1 MSRWPETRLSL
12 VARLR
17 DVRDCG
23 AWVEF
28 LDLYQPLVVRLLK
41 RRGLQDADAEDL
53 SQEVLLAV
61 CRRIEDW
68 RHNGR
73 KGAFR
78 SWLYVVS
85 RNLMLNLLAREKNH
99 LVGVSAADLEA
110 LLDERNVNGGEA
122 EIEYRRE
129 LLARG
134 AELIRREFRETTWTA
149 FWQSAVEQEPISE
162 VATELGISEGAVYIA
177 RSRVMARLREVV
189 LETAQEE
196 TTNEASPLARRASEE
211 QSW

>member
-1 MSRWPETRLSL
+1 MSRWPETRMSL

-17 DVRDCG
+17 DVRDGG

-28 LDLYQPLVVRLLK
+28 LDLYQPLVVKLLT
-41 RRGLQDADAEDL
+41 RRGLQDADAQDL

-85 RNLMLNLLAREKNH
+85 RNLMLNLLTREKQC
-99 LVGVSAADLEA
+99 LVGISAVDLDR
-110 LLDERNVNGGEA
+110 LLHEQHPAAGET
-122 EIEYRRE
+122 ELEYRRE

-134 AELIRREFRETTWTA
+134 AE
-149 FWQSAVEQEPISE
+149 
-162 VATELGISEGAVYIA
+162 
-177 RSRVMARLREVV
+177 
-189 LETAQEE
+189 
-196 TTNEASPLARRASEE
+196 
-211 QSW
+211 

>member
-1 MSRWPETRLSL
+1 MTRWPETRMSL

-17 DVRDCG
+17 DGRDGG

-28 LDLYQPLVVRLLK
+28 LDLYEPLVVRLLK

-53 SQEVLLAV
+53 SQEVLMAV
-61 CRRIEDW
+61 ARRIEDW

-85 RNLMLNLLAREKNH
+85 KNLMLNLLAREKQC
-99 LVGVSAADLEA
+99 LVGVSAADLDS
-110 LLDERNVNGGEA
+110 LLDERHPSSAVTEL
-122 EIEYRRE
+122 EYRRE
-129 LLARG
+129 LLAHG

-149 FWQSAVEQEPISE
+149 FWRSAVEHVAISE

-189 LETAQEE
+189 LESAENQDCAAEYRT
-196 TTNEASPLARRASEE
+196 
-211 QSW
+211 